1 MTQSTGLWD
10 LMSESVIASRDGRI
24 SGWNLAASTLYGWQ
38 PHEANGQH
46 LAELFGAY
54 PDDIAEAL
62 ETEGVWEGTIDRIAF
77 DGTGLTVRVKCAT
90 SQSLGVAPGEIVEV
104 SSLLDSKHPA
114 EIKLAASEYR
124 YRNLFSAVAAAFWEL
139 DFSGVGRILGRLGNE
154 AKADLAGHL
163 ARNPDL
169 VREMMRATRVVDIN
183 ERSVELF
190 GPGTK
195 RDLLAISLEHYW
207 PQASHKDYAAA
218 VIAAVSGQSHFI
230 CETRMRSLGGRE
242 FEALFTVS
250 FLPGTV
256 GRGSLLIGFTDIS
269 ERIRVSRELDLA
281 SQREKMFYEI
291 PSIAISEMDTSRLA
305 QRFEELRAQGVVDLE
320 QYINEHPD
328 FVDFAM
334 EAVTVI
340 ETNDAGARLCGAA
353 SREDLIGRS
362 LKGMFEPGREAYRRG
377 IQASWRGEAVFQ
389 SELRM
394 RRLDG
399 TFADTLFCR
408 VVSLPYSRGRVL
420 AAQLDITE
428 QVQAREELE
437 RLQRQLTH
445 ASRISML
452 GELSASIA
460 HEISQ
465 PITAI
470 ANNAVAAE
478 RIARQPA
485 MAAKHLATLS
495 QRVLR
500 DAIRAG
506 EIISRIR
513 AMASNQKVE
522 LVDLEVT
529 QVISDAHQLVAR
541 ELRDHDILVNFAF
554 DKDLPRIRGDRVQLQ
569 QVMVN
574 LMMNAV
580 QAMEGQAGQRA
591 LQISATAG
599 GDTFSIVISDT
610 GPGFPEGGEGA
621 SFRSF
626 QSTKPNGLG
635 LGLSICRSIIEGHG
649 GQIGIANRENG
660 GGARVTIDLPLPPS
674 DGILS
679 AHDAGIV
686 G

>member
-1 MTQSTGLWD
+1 
-10 LMSESVIASRDGRI
+10 MSESVIASRDGRI
-24 SGWNLAASTLYGWQ
+24 SGWNLAASALYGWQ
-38 PHEANGQH
+38 PHEANGQD
-46 LAELFGAY
+46 LITLFGAY
-54 PDDIAEAL
+54 PEGVLEAL
-62 ETEGVWEGTIDRIAF
+62 DADGAWEGAISRHAF
-77 DGTGLTVRVKCAT
+77 DGTSLTVRIKCAT
-90 SQSLGVAPGEIVEV
+90 SQSLGLPPGEIIEV
-104 SSLLDSKHPA
+104 SSLVDAKHPA

-139 DFSGVGRILGRLGNE
+139 DFSGVGRILGRLSEE
-154 AKADLAGHL
+154 AKVDLGGHL
-163 ARNPDL
+163 TRHPEL

-183 ERSVELF
+183 ERATELF
-190 GPGTK
+190 GPGSK
-195 RDLLAISLEHYW
+195 RDLLATSLEHYW
-207 PQASHKDYAAA
+207 PEASGKDYAAA
-218 VIAAVSGQSHFI
+218 VLAAISGQSHFI

-269 ERIRVSRELDLA
+269 DRVRVSRELDLA
-281 SQREKMFYEI
+281 AQREKMFYEI

-305 QRFEELRAQGVVDLE
+305 RRFEELREEGVVDLE
-320 QYINEHPD
+320 DYINKHPE

-377 IQASWRGEAVFQ
+377 IQASWRGESVFQ

-428 QVQAREELE
+428 QVRAREELE

-478 RIARQPA
+478 RIAQQPD
-485 MAAKHLATLS
+485 MAPKHLIALS

-522 LVDLEVT
+522 LVDLEIT
-529 QVISDAHQLVAR
+529 QVVSDAHQLVAR
-541 ELRDHDILVNFAF
+541 ELRDHEIIVNFAF
-554 DKDLPRIRGDRVQLQ
+554 QKGLPQIRGDRVQLQ

-580 QAMEGQAGQRA
+580 QAMEGQGRERS
-591 LQISATAG
+591 LLVGVTAG
-599 GDTFSIVISDT
+599 ERGLSIEITDT
-610 GPGFPEGGEGA
+610 GPGFPDGGTEA

-635 LGLSICRSIIEGHG
+635 LGLSICRSIVEGHG
-649 GQIGIANRENG
+649 GQILLSNR
-660 GGARVTIDLPLPPS
+660 GAGEGAKVTIDLPLPATA
-674 DGILS
+674 S
-679 AHDAGIV
+679 ADLALRLDS
-686 G
+686 